1 MRSIAEIRF
10 RLLQEAANA
19 RLFAFAPSLP
29 PEALTAK
36 PLTLLPPPDEAAA
49 RLRGSKLAAD
59 LERLAEDICAHRFPI
74 LGYVVETGP
83 EIRWRRDS
91 VHKVESGLSY
101 FRRIP
106 YLNAA
111 LAGDHKII
119 WELNRHQHLVVLA
132 QAWLVTGRGEFL
144 AEIPRQLESWLAH
157 NPYVRG
163 INWASALEVAYRALS
178 WIWVY
183 HLVGQHLPATVTTRM
198 LNELYRH
205 GVYLE
210 HNLSV
215 YFAPNTHLLGEA
227 VVLHALGVLFP
238 DWPRAAKWVSRGG
251 TIVAEEMNKQVRA
264 DGSHFE
270 QSSAYHVYAT
280 DLFLFHALLH
290 PADAAYRDKLRRMAD
305 YLAALSAGDGM
316 IPLLGDDDGGRIFHP
331 YGNRRRFG
339 AATLATCSV
348 VLGRNDWPYLPE
360 DLSEM
365 AAWWCGERAFLP
377 RPGEAGHAPARLF
390 PDAGIAVLAS
400 APAHVLA
407 DLRAFGYANAG
418 HSHAHAL
425 QIVCRRHG
433 QDILIDPGTYTYVG
447 EPEWRTRFRGTAFHN
462 TVTVDGLDQATGTGP
477 FRWAEKPAS
486 ELLRWNDN
494 GDWCFLDAVCAAHG
508 FRHRRRLLWMPRCEL
523 LAVVDEIE
531 SVTDEPGGQEHRI
544 EQFWHCGDVVTEASE
559 GNYRIGS
566 GALLSVPPASD
577 VVVSEGWQSELP
589 GIKVPLPVIAVRRT
603 VKLPLVLGAILFLR
617 PQNDVALTVEDSKDG
632 IRLVG
637 GTGQSIEFPRT
648 GDPIV
653 RWN

>member
-1 MRSIAEIRF
+1 VRSIAEIRF

-29 PEALTAK
+29 PEARGAK
-36 PLTLLPPPDEAAA
+36 PLTLLPPLNVAAA
-49 RLRGSKLAAD
+49 HIRGSPLAEE

-91 VHKVESGLSY
+91 VHDVESGLSY

-132 QAWLVTGRGEFL
+132 QAWRLTGRGEFL
-144 AEIPRQLESWLAH
+144 AEIPRQLESWWDQ
-157 NPYVRG
+157 NPFLRG

-183 HLVGQHLPATVTTRM
+183 HLAGPGLPVACTGRL

-238 DWPRAAKWVSRGG
+238 AWPRAAKWKSRGG
-251 TIVAEEMNKQVRA
+251 KVVAQEMTKQVRA

-280 DLFLFHALLH
+280 DLFLFHALLES
-290 PADAAYRDKLRRMAD
+290 PDAPYRDKLRLMAD
-305 YLAALSAGDGM
+305 YLAALSADDGM
-316 IPLLGDDDGGRIFHP
+316 IPLLGDDDGGRLFHP
-331 YGNRRRFG
+331 HGNRRRFG
-339 AATLATCSV
+339 AATLATCCA
-348 VLGRNDWPYLPE
+348 VLGRNDWPCLPSDFLE
-360 DLSEM
+360 Q
-365 AAWWCGERAFLP
+365 AAWLCGEAAFHT
-377 RPGEAGHAPARLF
+377 RPGGSATAHARLF
-390 PDAGIAVLAS
+390 PDANVAVLSA
-400 APAHVLA
+400 APAHIVV
-407 DLRAFGYANAG
+407 DVRAFGHANAG

-425 QIVCRRHG
+425 SVVCRRDG
-433 QDILIDPGTYTYVG
+433 RDILIDPGTYTYVG

-477 FRWAEKPAS
+477 FRWADKPAS
-486 ELLRWNDN
+486 EVLCWSENQ
-494 GDWCFLDAVCAAHG
+494 DWCFLDAVCTFHV
-508 FRHRRRLLWMPRCEL
+508 FRHRRRLLWLVQYDM
-523 LAVVDEIE
+523 LAAVDVVENGAE
-531 SVTDEPGGQEHRI
+531 EYRI
-544 EQFWHCGDVVTEASE
+544 EQFWHCGDAVTEISK

-566 GALLSVPPASD
+566 GASLVVPPSSD

-589 GIKVPLPVIAVRRT
+589 GIKVPVPVIVVRRT
-603 VKLPLVLGAILFLR
+603 AKLPVTLGAILFLR
-617 PQNDVALTVEDSKDG
+617 PQSDATLTVEDYENG
-632 IRLVG
+632 IRLIG
-637 GTGQSIEFPRT
+637 RDGQSIEFPMI
-648 GDPIV
+648 GDPVI
-653 RWN
+653 RWLPAS